1 MICLEIEN
9 LLRKKI
15 GIDANII
22 GSKKI
27 AKAVE
32 TRCTIC
38 GVSNVNNYL
47 QILHTS
53 NQEFDELVELLVVPE
68 TWFFR
73 DNNPYNA
80 LTNYVRSQWLC
91 KPQNS
96 KLRLLSVPCST
107 GEEPYSL
114 AMTLLDLGLQ
124 PTQFYIDAVDIS
136 KISLAKAK
144 KGIYSRNSF
153 RGHNLEFQTR
163 YFNSIA
169 KEYQICDQ
177 VKNTVNFSQ
186 SNLLDS
192 QFLFNRQSYN
202 IIFCRNVLIY
212 FDSLSRKI
220 ALKNLIRLLTN
231 EGIIFLGS
239 SETGELANLGL
250 ELTRLNGVFVGQKR
264 LINTEIITLNYLPKE
279 DKKYLVSKNNPLEIS
294 PITLA
299 NTQINN
305 HQNPKNPDLSQPLLT
320 TKESINDNLDTIRNL
335 ADAGKLT
342 EAVSKCQSYLYD
354 NSTNAEAY
362 VLLGQVYQAQRLEL
376 EAEKCFQKAIYL
388 DPKNSEALLHLTLL
402 REEKGDIATANILR
416 QRWQRL
422 HKL

>member
-1 MICLEIEN
+1 M
-9 LLRKKI
+9 
-15 GIDANII
+15 
-22 GSKKI
+22 
-27 AKAVE
+27 
-32 TRCTIC
+32 
-38 GVSNVNNYL
+38 
-47 QILHTS
+47 
-53 NQEFDELVELLVVPE
+53 
-68 TWFFR
+68 
-73 DNNPYNA
+73 
-80 LTNYVRSQWLC
+80 
-91 KPQNS
+91 
-96 KLRLLSVPCST
+96 
-107 GEEPYSL
+107 
-114 AMTLLDLGLQ
+114 
-124 PTQFYIDAVDIS
+124 
-136 KISLAKAK
+136 
-144 KGIYSRNSF
+144 
-153 RGHNLEFQTR
+153 
-163 YFNSIA
+163 
-169 KEYQICDQ
+169 
-177 VKNTVNFSQ
+177 
-186 SNLLDS
+186 
-192 QFLFNRQSYN
+192 
-202 IIFCRNVLIY
+202 
-212 FDSLSRKI
+212 
-220 ALKNLIRLLTN
+220 
-231 EGIIFLGS
+231 
-239 SETGELANLGL
+239 